1 MAYWFACQHEHRVRT
16 LCIKCFQRCRSLDV
30 SNCPHSRTKNRFPQG
45 YPNLCV
51 YPMLLYSKRTGFT
64 VYLTY
69 SDISLYMY
77 IDQCEINVELPYLWN
92 IVVLLPKKGFFE
104 RLWRS
109 LSSPFKNSK
118 RRTQTTSKSL
128 KNRFWGKRTTIYTGK
143 VIQLYLT
150 LIYENENENA
160 LI

>member
-1 MAYWFACQHEHRVRT
+1 
-16 LCIKCFQRCRSLDV
+16 
-30 SNCPHSRTKNRFPQG
+30 
-45 YPNLCV
+45 
-51 YPMLLYSKRTGFT
+51 MLLYSKRTGFT

-77 IDQCEINVELPYLWN
+77 IDQCEINVELPYLWI
-92 IVVLLPKKGFFE
+92 IVVLLPQKRFFE
-104 RLWRS
+104 RFWRS
-109 LSSPFKNSK
+109 LSSPFRNSK

-128 KNRFWGKRTTIYTGK
+128 KTAFETGK

>member
-1 MAYWFACQHEHRVRT
+1 
-16 LCIKCFQRCRSLDV
+16 
-30 SNCPHSRTKNRFPQG
+30 
-45 YPNLCV
+45 
-51 YPMLLYSKRTGFT
+51 MLLYSKRTGFT

-92 IVVLLPKKGFFE
+92 IVVLLPQKRFCE
-104 RLWRS
+104 RFWRS
-109 LSSPFKNSK
+109 LSSPFRNSK

-128 KNRFWGKRTTIYTGK
+128 KNRFWGKRTTIYAGK